1 VRVTPSPVFRT
12 GVVLFVLVTLL
23 QPDRALLA
31 CSLIMGPRTAIE
43 IAYEAEVI
51 VRARAVEYSV
61 PPERDTGLGAV
72 RFEIAEV
79 LKGSFE
85 PRALDLPGQM
95 ERYDGPN
102 EDPPPHNFVR
112 LGGRHGDC
120 YARDYRKGQ
129 EYLLF
134 MQRRSG
140 YWTANWSPLA
150 ATNEEASAAWV
161 AWTKEAIS
169 KPRELERRARAVA
182 KEREEQLRRRTRE
195 LERRLAP
202 Q

>member
-1 VRVTPSPVFRT
+1 VTVKQSAAFRT
-12 GVVLFVLVTLL
+12 GALLFVLVTLR
-23 QPDRALLA
+23 PAPALLA
-31 CSLIMGPRTAIE
+31 CSLVMGPLSAIE
-43 IAYEAEVI
+43 ITYEAEVI

-61 PPERDTGLGAV
+61 PPDRDTGLGAV

-79 LKGSFE
+79 LKGSLE
-85 PRALDLPGQM
+85 PRALDLPGQL

-102 EDPPPHNFVR
+102 EDPPPHDFVR
-112 LGGRHGDC
+112 LGGRHGNC

-169 KPRELERRARAVA
+169 KPKELERRARAVA
-182 KEREEQLRRRTRE
+182 KEREEQLRRRSRE
-195 LERRLAP
+195 LERRRAP